1 MIKTIIFDWGNTLM
15 KDFNKSGPMYL
26 WDYLENVSDID
37 TLLKKLIKY
46 NIKLI
51 AASSASDSNSEMMKK
66 AFIKTGIDIFFD
78 SFYTSAELK
87 YKKPD
92 TNFFYSIL
100 KLENILP
107 AETIVIGDSY
117 EKDYLPSKE
126 CGCFSILFDWQKK
139 YPVSIKNR
147 AISSSELFS
156 IIFDNIS

>member
-66 AFIKTGIDIFFD
+66 AFIKTGIDIYFD
-78 SFYTSAELK
+78 SFYTS
-87 YKKPD
+87 
-92 TNFFYSIL
+92 
-100 KLENILP
+100 
-107 AETIVIGDSY
+107 G
-117 EKDYLPSKE
+117 
-126 CGCFSILFDWQKK
+126 
-139 YPVSIKNR
+139 VS
-147 AISSSELFS
+147 
-156 IIFDNIS
+156 